1 MSMTDYEIAVNAGRT
16 ILCSLEADGR
26 LRFLSQSQRDVAV
39 MMQDF
44 FANRALELR
53 AAEKEA
59 ETPPT
64 DLDER
69 FGLEALAA
77 HQALLRDANVRIKA
91 LGKLVDTVSMEGARK
106 RADLHFKINRLEE
119 ANAKIEQRERYA
131 EDKFDLVADEI
142 TWIKERVEQLKEA
155 NATKVDW
162 DQQAIEACTGME
174 DPKPMV
180 RTLVQFARLHNVCG
194 YSKNVDPYA

>member
-53 AAEKEA
+53 ATEKEA

-106 RADLHFKINRLEE
+106 RADLQLKIRRLETRL
-119 ANAKIEQRERYA
+119 QDTR
-131 EDKFDLVADEI
+131 DLLSGHEHCNGTSGQCYFPDGSIPDTEG
-142 TWIKERVEQLKEA
+142 EP
-155 NATKVDW
+155 
-162 DQQAIEACTGME
+162 CT
-174 DPKPMV
+174 DPS
-180 RTLVQFARLHNVCG
+180 TN
-194 YSKNVDPYA
+194 S

>member
-53 AAEKEA
+53 ATEKEA

-106 RADLHFKINRLEE
+106 RADLQLKIGRLEE
-119 ANAKIEQRERYA
+119 A
-131 EDKFDLVADEI
+131 V
-142 TWIKERVEQLKEA
+142 KEA
-155 NATKVDW
+155 RMGATTDLMVHKHRGVLSGPCYFPGTPTK
-162 DQQAIEACTGME
+162 EGEPCT
-174 DPKPMV
+174 DPS
-180 RTLVQFARLHNVCG
+180 TT
-194 YSKNVDPYA
+194 S

>member
-53 AAEKEA
+53 AAEKE
-59 ETPPT
+59 
-64 DLDER
+64 DER

-77 HQALLRDANVRIKA
+77 HQALIRDANARIEA
-91 LGKLVDTVSMEGARK
+91 LEKRVDKNTINFETDWRHANK
-106 RADLHFKINRLEE
+106 KINGLVSRFD
-119 ANAKIEQRERYA
+119 RHERGQGTSGPPIN
-131 EDKFDLVADEI
+131 DLAP
-142 TWIKERVEQLKEA
+142 TKEGEP
-155 NATKVDW
+155 
-162 DQQAIEACTGME
+162 CT
-174 DPKPMV
+174 DPS
-180 RTLVQFARLHNVCG
+180 TI
-194 YSKNVDPYA
+194 S